1 MVEIFSKLFPVVN
14 GYTKNYTFHLAIG
27 LTVFLLLYI
36 LQPFELDIIT
46 SNKVWIILG
55 YAILSAT
62 TAFLFFNFV
71 PSLFPNIFNEAKLT
85 LTINALY
92 LLVIILFLG
101 TLNFI
106 YTVIVLDLTLG
117 IRGFL
122 MMEAYTFRLAVFPIL
137 LYSLL
142 YQIVLSKKIVTDVNQ
157 QIDKIKVVD
166 PQENETISTRQLFS
180 ENSKESL
187 TINVKNLLFVVSRE
201 NYVEVVYEE
210 NGIKKSLL
218 RNSLKNIESAFS
230 IDQEIYK
237 CHRSYLVNL
246 YQVKSIVGNSQS
258 LKLKIKHFD
267 KLIPVSR
274 NKIKEL
280 QQGLEQLK

>member
-1 MVEIFSKLFPVVN
+1 M
-14 GYTKNYTFHLAIG
+14 
-27 LTVFLLLYI
+27 
-36 LQPFELDIIT
+36 
-46 SNKVWIILG
+46 
-55 YAILSAT
+55 
-62 TAFLFFNFV
+62 FFFQA
-71 PSLFPNIFNEAKLT
+71 E
-85 LTINALY
+85 
-92 LLVIILFLG
+92 
-101 TLNFI
+101 
-106 YTVIVLDLTLG
+106 DG
-117 IRGFL
+117 IRDLVRSRGL
-122 MMEAYTFRLAVFPIL
+122 GDVYKRQ
-137 LYSLL
+137 LL